1 MTLISA
7 QVLASLKALV
17 ESAMP
22 DTATIRRTNT
32 TISGLIWQPFR
43 DEHYDGG
50 PIDFSEGRFRFDCP
64 IGTDIRLGDIL
75 TIGSRAY
82 RVLWLPEL
90 SEYDVNIS
98 VRMDEVQ

>member
-22 DTATIRRTNT
+22 DTATIRRTGA
-32 TISGLIWQPFR
+32 TISGLLWQPFR

-50 PIDFSEGRFRFDCP
+50 PVDFSEGRVRFECP
-64 IGTDIRLGDIL
+64 IGTNVRLGDIL
-75 TIGSRAY
+75 TIGNRAY

-90 SEYDVNIS
+90 SDYDVNVSIY
-98 VRMDEVQ
+98 MDEVQ

>member
-7 QVLASLKALV
+7 QVLASLKTLV

-22 DTATIRRTNT
+22 DTATVGRTNV
-32 TISGLIWQPFR
+32 TISGLLWQPFR

-50 PIDFSEGRFRFDCP
+50 PVDYSEGRIRFDCP
-64 IGTDIRLGDIL
+64 IGTDVRLGDVL
-75 TIGSRAY
+75 TIGNRVY

-90 SEYDVNIS
+90 SDYDVNIS
-98 VRMDEVQ
+98 IRMDEVQ